1 MVTSMEV
8 MEYMRDVA
16 LVTALGPYGIPVL
29 GVKAT
34 RQASEGDYSG
44 VSRSVAVEAGSV
56 GMTYGMLKLLNAL
69 QGPKYAMSMKELHK
83 VMNPTRNLIVGSVV
97 NPLTVS
103 AAGTVLA
110 TAMYPEVSVQTYQ
123 TAMSGQPSIGS
134 AGHDLIYGNKKG
146 LGYFR

>member
-1 MVTSMEV
+1 MVTKLQV

-16 LVTALGPYGIPVL
+16 LVTALGPYGIPFIGGKVIRH
-29 GVKAT
+29 A
-34 RQASEGDYSG
+34 QEGDFSG
-44 VSRSVAVEAGSV
+44 VSRGVAVEAGSV

-69 QGPKYAMSMKELHK
+69 QGPKYAMSFKELHK
-83 VMNPTRNLIVGSVV
+83 VINPTRNLILGSVV

-110 TAMYPEVSVQTYQ
+110 TVMYPEVSGRTYQ

-134 AGHDLIYGNKKG
+134 AGQDLIYGNFKMPK
-146 LGYFR
+146 FR